1 MRRSV
6 MTSAI
11 LTIIGALAMTIGTVA
26 YASCC
31 IPPHQR
37 PLVVTSCGK
46 VEAVYVMTKKGFARH
61 DGPIAIR
68 MAQYVPPNQ
77 RVDSGCS
84 H

>member
-1 MRRSV
+1 MKRAV
-6 MTSAI
+6 LFI
-11 LTIIGALAMTIGTVA
+11 VALLATVSTA

-31 IPPHQR
+31 IPPKH

-46 VEAVYVMTKKGFARH
+46 VAAVYVTTKKGFLKY
-61 DGPIAIR
+61 DGPIAVR
-68 MAQYVPPNQ
+68 MAQYVPLNQ